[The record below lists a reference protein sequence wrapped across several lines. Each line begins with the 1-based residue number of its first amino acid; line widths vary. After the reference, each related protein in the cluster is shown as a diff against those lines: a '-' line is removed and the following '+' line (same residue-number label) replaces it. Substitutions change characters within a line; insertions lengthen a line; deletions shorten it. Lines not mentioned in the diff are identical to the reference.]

1 MLDFFKL
8 PFFLEPER
16 SCFKSA
22 KLFLPDLAACIG
34 VEKVQLHVQDLLVDS
49 SRLGPAVICDPPIHR
64 RRHESSSRQYPG
76 GSKQPV
82 EGPIVTAERSI
93 EQRALWT
100 LVGKDLYHLHDCQS
114 LLCLLL
120 GVWG

>member
-1 MLDFFKL
+1 MKESCYWTANILL
-8 PFFLEPER
+8 P
-16 SCFKSA
+16 A
-22 KLFLPDLAACIG
+22 LASCIG
-34 VEKVQLHVQDLLVDS
+34 RAKHQLNLQDLLVDS
-49 SRLGPAVICDPPIHR
+49 TLLGPAVICDPPIHR

-114 LLCLLL
+114 LLCLLPR
-120 GVWG
+120 VWG